1 MSKAKKRASKKPGKK
16 NKKKDVLEGLP
27 PLNLNAAGI
36 DVGNAERVAQSFA
49 SQKLCGSLL
58 FAGQARSSCVTF
70 SEDKI
75 LRTASSPHVTNEWT
89 FIKIRAAEFELHK
102 LCATRS

>member
-36 DVGNAERVAQSFA
+36 DVGNAEHTVAVPPGRDPQPVCA
-49 SQKLCGSLL
+49 PLAVSQPTC
-58 FAGQARSSCVTF
+58 
-70 SEDKI
+70 
-75 LRTASSPHVTNEWT
+75 TAWGGG
-89 FIKIRAAEFELHK
+89 
-102 LCATRS
+102 